1 MSWLIGYVVVIRDIL
16 AHRICGG
23 SSDMWGLLGDVVANR
38 ICGDSSDMW
47 WLIEDEVSHRVNNR
61 LKMKDRLA
69 KSS

>member
-1 MSWLIGYVVVIRDIL
+1 MARQ
-16 AHRICGG
+16 ICGG

-38 ICGDSSDMW
+38 ICGDSSDML